1 MIEFNCNIG
10 WAGPRCAN
18 DLRVLFKKKRPGF
31 FCFSFFVFFSCKTSR
46 FKEGEIQDTIVNQV
60 FAWRTLASVPWPK
73 AGQVTKI
80 FMGWRDNSVSRAMA
94 TLLEDPSSIPK
105 PAWCLPPSV
114 IPVSGDPI

>member
-60 FAWRTLASVPWPK
+60 FACRTLASVPWPK

-80 FMGWRDNSVSRAMA
+80 SMGWRRA
-94 TLLEDPSSIPK
+94 TLGINTRTSL
-105 PAWCLPPSV
+105 
-114 IPVSGDPI
+114 